1 MSEGEKYSVFQQAL
15 IDSVLIEYQCIPEE
29 KALPDSFTPE
39 FKQWADRCIYWS
51 KTGRFRWTSLM
62 KKLLVAAIIAALLV
76 GTAMAIPV
84 IRKVVIDFLFIT
96 YDERIGITFN
106 PEQAATAPEVIET
119 PWGIHYAP
127 DGYTL
132 VVKDIS
138 PTTVTMVWLN
148 ENGDCINFSQWSMR
162 ENPEADSWIGLDI
175 ADTQEKV
182 LMGDYL
188 VEIVYTSDNRKL
200 IWTDNAYFFI
210 LEVPAYLEK
219 EETYK
224 MFGSFGILE

>member
-1 MSEGEKYSVFQQAL
+1 
-15 IDSVLIEYQCIPEE
+15 
-29 KALPDSFTPE
+29 
-39 FKQWADRCIYWS
+39 
-51 KTGRFRWTSLM
+51 
-62 KKLLVAAIIAALLV
+62 
-76 GTAMAIPV
+76 
-84 IRKVVIDFLFIT
+84 
-96 YDERIGITFN
+96 
-106 PEQAATAPEVIET
+106 
-119 PWGIHYAP
+119 
-127 DGYTL
+127 
-132 VVKDIS
+132 
-138 PTTVTMVWLN
+138 MVWLN